1 MVDAVQR
8 IMDVVGLSSFYFF
21 AAVAAILDL
30 AAASAEDA
38 AEAETLAAALS
49 SG

>member
-21 AAVAAILDL
+21 AAVVAILAL
-30 AAASAEDA
+30 AAALVEDA
-38 AEAETLAAALS
+38 AEVETLAAALS